1 MSKDLHDVDPAL
13 LDVATFGML
22 QSSTPEV
29 EPLPVQPSQWAWLI
43 DRVATAVAAAIK
55 EIPSGFDLQIA
66 SNVLARV
73 ELETPKIWTSYP
85 PWLAMKV
92 VEPLVYRFRVLMAET
107 GKVLKYA
114 KAIHARY
121 ERVVRGDDVPVGGD
135 ALFEWPVVGGIN
147 DVVDLRK

>member
-1 MSKDLHDVDPAL
+1 M
-13 LDVATFGML
+13 
-22 QSSTPEV
+22 
-29 EPLPVQPSQWAWLI
+29 I